1 MSDGPLSTSL
11 KGRSAIVTGAG
22 GGIGRAIATE
32 LVAAGADVL
41 ITYRSS
47 QQAAEAAVEELNAL
61 GPGTCRA
68 TSVDVRQ
75 SEDLTRLIA
84 EATEAF
90 DRLDILVNNA
100 GVTDD
105 TLVMR
110 MSEEAWD
117 TVVETNLRGT
127 FLASK
132 AALRGMIRARWGRII
147 NITSVVGRLGN
158 PGQANYAAAK
168 AGIIGFTR
176 SLALE
181 VASRGI
187 TVNAIAPGFVATDM
201 TAGLN
206 DEQRE
211 FLLGRIPMGR
221 IAAPN
226 EIAPLAAFLAS
237 DAAAYITGQTFNV
250 DGGVVMS

>member
-11 KGRSAIVTGAG
+11 EGRSAIVTGAG

-47 QQAAEAAVEELNAL
+47 RQAAEAAVEELNAL

-84 EATEAF
+84 DATAAF

-105 TLVMR
+105 ALVMR

-168 AGIIGFTR
+168 AGMIGMTKA
-176 SLALE
+176 LAQE
-181 VASRGI
+181 VASRAI
-187 TVNAIAPGFVATDM
+187 TVNCVAPGFIASAM
-201 TAGLN
+201 TAALST
-206 DEQRE
+206 ERQAS
-211 FLLGRIPMGR
+211 LLAGIPAGRLGAGADV
-221 IAAPN
+221 AAGVVY
-226 EIAPLAAFLAS
+226 LAS
-237 DAAAYITGQTFNV
+237 EEAAYVTGQTLHVN
-250 DGGVVMS
+250 GGMAMI

>member
-1 MSDGPLSTSL
+1 MSDGPVSTSL
-11 KGRSAIVTGAG
+11 EGRSAVVTGAG
-22 GGIGRAIATE
+22 AGIGRAIAME

-41 ITYRSS
+41 ITYRSKRETT
-47 QQAAEAAVEELNAL
+47 EALAEELTTL
-61 GPGTCRA
+61 GPGSCRA
-68 TSVDVRQ
+68 SSLDIRQ
-75 SEDLTRLIA
+75 SEDVTRVIE
-84 EATEAF
+84 EAKETFE
-90 DRLDILVNNA
+90 RLDILVNNA
-100 GVTDD
+100 GVTHD

-127 FLASK
+127 FLTSK

-147 NITSVVGRLGN
+147 NVTSVVGRLGN

-187 TVNAIAPGFVATDM
+187 TVNAIAPGFVNTDM
-201 TAGLN
+201 TAGLT
-206 DEQRE
+206 EQQQE

-221 IAAPN
+221 IAEPS
-226 EIAPLAAFLAS
+226 EIAPLVAFLAS
-237 DAAAYITGQTFNV
+237 DAAGYITGQTFNV
-250 DGGVVMS
+250 DGGVIMS

>member
-1 MSDGPLSTSL
+1 MSEGPVSRSL
-11 KGRSAIVTGAG
+11 QGRSALVTGAG
-22 GGIGRAIATE
+22 AGIGRAIATE

-41 ITYRSS
+41 ITYRSKADVT
-47 QQAAEAAVEELNAL
+47 QATAEELNAL
-61 GPGTCRA
+61 GPGSCRA
-68 TSVDVRQ
+68 TSLDIRSGEDV
-75 SEDLTRLIA
+75 TRVID
-84 EATEAF
+84 EAIEAF
-90 DRLDILVNNA
+90 EKLDIVVNNA

-117 TVVETNLRGT
+117 NVIETNLRGT
-127 FLASK
+127 FLISK

-181 VASRGI
+181 VATRGV
-187 TVNAIAPGFVATDM
+187 TVNAIAPGFVETDM

-206 DEQRE
+206 EQQTE

-221 IAAPN
+221 IAEPR

-237 DAAAYITGQTFNV
+237 DAGSYITGQTFNV

>member
-1 MSDGPLSTSL
+1 MSGGPVSTSL
-11 KGRSAIVTGAG
+11 EGRSAIVTGAG
-22 GGIGRAIATE
+22 AGIGRAIATE

-41 ITYRSS
+41 ITYRSK
-47 QQAAEAAVEELNAL
+47 QDETIAVAEELSNV
-61 GPGTCRA
+61 GSGSCRA
-68 TSVDVRQ
+68 TALDIRNTEDV
-75 SEDLTRLIA
+75 TRVVG
-84 EATEAF
+84 EAVESF
-90 DRLDILVNNA
+90 GKLDILVNNA

-117 TVVETNLRGT
+117 NVIETNLRGT
-127 FLASK
+127 FLTSK

-147 NITSVVGRLGN
+147 NVTSVVGRLGN

-181 VASRGI
+181 VATRSI
-187 TVNAIAPGFVATDM
+187 TVNAIAPGFVDTDM

-206 DEQRE
+206 EQQEE

-221 IAAPN
+221 IAEPR

-237 DAAAYITGQTFNV
+237 DAASYITGQTFNV